1 MMKFCFMTSIP
12 GGLGIPHELSNTEII
27 KYFVCLVVDINN

>member
-1 MMKFCFMTSIP
+1 MKFCFMTSHGYSIP

-27 KYFVCLVVDINN
+27 KVTS